1 MKATLFFGFSLFHVG
16 EFYISVRGV
25 VKRLAGAYRRGSRPS
40 RNGGGLPGGGLRKYA
55 DFPRRGKS
63 ARSLGLLPRSAFA
76 GSRSMPAAP
85 RYAFL
90 RPTALASPRRRVPVS
105 GPLLATGGVGEVISI
120 RKGVL
125 RVFGII
131 LPASFGRI
139 PGVLFRLILYPGEEG
154 AVRKSVFRLVYPAL
168 ARREPRSLE
177 AAGTRGLRVSRESD
191 WGGSRVTR
199 SPIPQNCASHLSR
212 MIGIKWAYSPT

>member
-1 MKATLFFGFSLFHVG
+1 MTWLSPGRRARKPASAVKATNNIGILDMKATLFFGFSLFHVG

-63 ARSLGLLPRSAFA
+63 ARSLGLLPRSAFV

-90 RPTALASPRRRVPVS
+90 RPTALAPPVHFIYRRWFFSGETTAKMYSAAPPRSNYVRPVGCSASQARRGSSNP
-105 GPLLATGGVGEVISI
+105 PPYILYNL
-120 RKGVL
+120 
-125 RVFGII
+125 II
-131 LPASFGRI
+131 N
-139 PGVLFRLILYPGEEG
+139 RLIRSNDLQLY
-154 AVRKSVFRLVYPAL
+154 
-168 ARREPRSLE
+168 
-177 AAGTRGLRVSRESD
+177 
-191 WGGSRVTR
+191 
-199 SPIPQNCASHLSR
+199 
-212 MIGIKWAYSPT
+212 